1 MIENHTKKKKIVEAA
16 SLYGVSTIHKLG
28 RDVGT
33 LEALVGGPNRLGLRL
48 LHSVRG
54 IVRIS
59 LRHRAHIKT
68 RSFELSGTSY
78 SHGGGARYGSDP
90 ECPTYGT
97 H

>member
-1 MIENHTKKKKIVEAA
+1 M
-16 SLYGVSTIHKLG
+16 
-28 RDVGT
+28 GT

-68 RSFELSGTSY
+68 PFLTLKCLLVLQFSIIDLIPRL
-78 SHGGGARYGSDP
+78 
-90 ECPTYGT
+90 
-97 H
+97 

>member
-1 MIENHTKKKKIVEAA
+1 MIENHTKKKKNSRSGIEYV
-16 SLYGVSTIHKLG
+16 LYGVSTVHKLG

-68 RSFELSGTSY
+68 Q
-78 SHGGGARYGSDP
+78 
-90 ECPTYGT
+90 
-97 H
+97 